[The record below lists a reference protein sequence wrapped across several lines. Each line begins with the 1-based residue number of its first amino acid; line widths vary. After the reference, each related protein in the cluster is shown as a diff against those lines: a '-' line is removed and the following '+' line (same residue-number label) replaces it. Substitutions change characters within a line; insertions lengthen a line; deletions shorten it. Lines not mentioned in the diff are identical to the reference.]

1 MIKMDLFSLNM
12 DNNLKA
18 NAPLAYRM
26 RPENLEEFVGQKHL
40 VGPGKYLNRLVKS
53 GRISSMIFYGPPG
66 VGKTTLAKIL
76 AKMSNKNFFEISAVT
91 SNLKELRETLQKA
104 EDSLKFENKNSI
116 LFIDEIHRFNKSQ
129 QDALLPYV
137 EKGIV
142 VLIGATTENP
152 YFEVNKALISRV
164 QVLELKSIS
173 EEDLLKLV
181 DRSINED
188 VNFKKL
194 NIEITDDAKDFLI
207 KNSSGDARN
216 LLNSLEIAVL
226 STDTIDGIIK
236 IDTDVMKD
244 CLQKRNISY
253 DKNSSEHYNTIS
265 AFIKSLRGSDPDA
278 AIFYL
283 AKMLEAGEDPKF
295 IARRLVI
302 FASEDVSNAD
312 PMGLLIAVAAFRAVE
327 YVGLPEARLN
337 LAQAVTYLASAA
349 KSNASYLAIN
359 KAEED
364 VKSGKFSS
372 VPNYLKDSHNKSK
385 DDKREYLYPHNY
397 ENHYVDQEY
406 LPEELRGRKYYNPTE
421 MGYEKKIKNYLKNLK
436 DL

>member
-26 RPENLEEFVGQKHL
+26 RPENLNQFVGQKHL

-181 DRSINED
+181 DRAINED

-236 IDTDVMKD
+236 IDTNVMKD